1 MDWGPRKKPDRI
13 QPAKQQA
20 GDQERVN
27 DRKRQREKMLVS
39 AAQLFREKG
48 IAETTLDEIAAG
60 VGLTKPRLYY
70 HFEGKR
76 EIVKSCIERALCQ
89 WKGAINE
96 IRESRPVPNAETLK
110 IIVRRYADVAF
121 QDFGMCV
128 ILNGIRSLR
137 SDERGA
143 FWQQKDDVDT
153 GFKSLL
159 ANAISREIQ
168 SRQDPEFLWLIATS
182 LVHGIALRESP
193 PVDKHEFLSKAL
205 VSVLAGSNIKA

>member
-13 QPAKQQA
+13 RPAKQQA
-20 GDQERVN
+20 SDQKRVN

-60 VGLTKPRLYY
+60 LGITKPRLYF
-70 HFEGKR
+70 HFKGKR
-76 EIVKSCIERALCQ
+76 EIVKSCIERAMCQ

-96 IRESRPVPNAETLK
+96 IRESRPIPNAETLK

-128 ILNGIRSLR
+128 IYNGIRSLR
-137 SDERGA
+137 SDERVA

-153 GFKSLL
+153 AFKSLL
-159 ANAISREIQ
+159 ANAIPRELQ
-168 SRQDPEFLWLIATS
+168 SQDPEFLWLIATS

-193 PVDKHEFLSKAL
+193 LEDKREFLSKAL
-205 VSVLAGSNIKA
+205 VSVLAGSIIKA

>member
-1 MDWGPRKKPDRI
+1 MDRGPRKKPDRI

-20 GDQERVN
+20 SDQEKVN
-27 DRKRQREKMLVS
+27 DHDRQREKMLVS

-60 VGLTKPRLYY
+60 LGLTKPKLYF

-76 EIVKSCIERALCQ
+76 EIVKRCIERALCQ
-89 WKGAINE
+89 WSGAIDE
-96 IRESRPVPNAETLK
+96 IRESRPSPNAETLK

-137 SDERGA
+137 SDERVV
-143 FWQQKDDVDT
+143 FSRQKADVDT
-153 GFKSLL
+153 GFRSLL
-159 ANAISREIQ
+159 ANAIPREIQ

-182 LVHGIALRESP
+182 LVHGIALLKSP
-193 PVDKHEFLSKAL
+193 PMDKHEFLSKAL
-205 VSVLAGSNIKA
+205 VIVLAGSNIEA